1 MFNAEKCCCGGATED
16 NSLVCSKCGHK
27 LTGVAR
33 ILLSLI
39 FVVGGIEFLLS
50 FSDKAS
56 MLGGKEYLI
65 PLFSIIPGVLM
76 AFVGL
81 VLKLVGGTA
90 LLVGYRVREAALAL
104 VVYVALATLM
114 FHVGEGQL
122 TNALKNL
129 AIIGG
134 LLAVMATGAGAFVM
148 CKAGKSTTP
157 KESNSE

>member
-1 MFNAEKCCCGGATED
+1 M
-16 NSLVCSKCGHK
+16 
-27 LTGVAR
+27 LTGVGR

-39 FVVGGIEFLLS
+39 FVVGGIEFLTS

-56 MLGGKEYLI
+56 MLGGKEYVI
-65 PLFSIIPGVLM
+65 PIFSIIPGILM
-76 AFVGL
+76 ALVGL

-90 LLVGYRVREAALAL
+90 LLLGYRVREAALAL

-134 LLAVMATGAGAFVM
+134 LLAIMTTSGGAF
-148 CKAGKSTTP
+148 ALGNRGTRSTP
-157 KESNSE
+157 KENASA